1 MRVEKSPSQRP
12 SDRREHQRLKEYV
25 VDVCRCGSTKGR
37 SPSQRPTA
45 TEGSAPKTK
54 GQSPQKKKKRKEK
67 TIDQVVD
74 RFAAK
79 PNDLSNVYKELAAE
93 QPAIISMLY
102 STDLKTL
109 TEEETDLLFF
119 IVAVLY
125 ESVKAKNG
133 DLDQV
138 APEDLEVADDA
149 NWAKMMA
156 AGNGNFRDRITPFF
170 DGYLQEDLLAF
181 TEDALLDDDEQVV
194 SGIGREAIFVTAKTV
209 IDVLS

>member
-1 MRVEKSPSQRP
+1 MI
-12 SDRREHQRLKEYV
+12 
-25 VDVCRCGSTKGR
+25 
-37 SPSQRPTA
+37 A
-45 TEGSAPKTK
+45 
-54 GQSPQKKKKRKEK
+54 EK
-67 TIDQVVD
+67 TIDQVVE
-74 RFAAK
+74 RFAVK
-79 PNDLSNVYKELAAE
+79 PDDLSTVYKELAAD

-125 ESVKAKNG
+125 ESIKAQKG
-133 DLDQV
+133 ELEQV
-138 APEDLEVADDA
+138 LPEDLEAADDA

-156 AGNGNFRDRITPFF
+156 AGSGNFRERITPFF
-170 DGYLQEDLLAF
+170 DDYLQEDLLAF
-181 TEDALLDDDEQVV
+181 AEDALLDDEEQVV